1 MEDSM
6 HVQYIPHASN
16 GCWFVYASAVSAVRS
31 VVMSAG
37 RSCGGPREWANA
49 VSSPIVVALKKQ
61 VEGIDRR

>member
-1 MEDSM
+1 MYNIYPTRPTDVGLYMRAE
-6 HVQYIPHASN
+6 
-16 GCWFVYASAVSAVRS
+16 WRS

-49 VSSPIVVALKKQ
+49 LSSPIVVALKKQ